1 MKETQ
6 LFQKPMLLLSLLFVA
21 SAGFAQ
27 VTEQW
32 AKQYDGYL
40 PTAMAVDS
48 AGNVYVT
55 GLGDAGGSYATV
67 KYDSSGNELW
77 AKRHGNGEAT
87 SIAVDAS
94 GHVYVTGYIYSDA
107 TYTDFATIKYDTDG
121 TVLWMKRYNS
131 PENAYDEA
139 HSIAVDAL
147 GNVYVTGNSQTV
159 PDSSYGYATVKY
171 DAAGNERW
179 VRRYKVPGGVYNR
192 AAAVAVDASGNV
204 YVTGSSDGIETSND
218 YATIKY
224 STVGT
229 ELWVKRYHYSGNDE
243 AAALAVD
250 ASGNVYVTG
259 MSGGDGSDYATVKYD
274 RNGNELWVARYEG
287 EGNISDQRANSLAI
301 DASGNVYVT
310 GEDRGNYAT
319 VKYNTD
325 GTELWAKKYSN
336 GKANTVALDDS
347 GNVYVS
353 GSGFDYGSTFGIV
366 KYNAAGAELWA
377 EQYKGLANG
386 YTRIRAAALVVDGA
400 GNVYVTGSANAD
412 YYNPDFNYLTIK
424 YAQGQIKPVLSS
436 FTLINADN
444 DTAIR
449 ELKDGDTLDLAALS
463 FRNINIRA
471 NTTPDSIGSVVFKLS
486 GAQTRLHT
494 ENLVPYALFADN
506 KMGGYYAW
514 KPAEGDYTL
523 TATPYNGAKGSGGK
537 GDALTIHFHVQYR
550 KVSSFTLVNADT
562 DTDIGPL
569 RNGDVIDLSKI
580 GTQNLNIRANTS
592 PDTVGSVVLVLND
605 NYSRRHTENIAPY
618 AWFADNK
625 QGDYYAWTPT
635 AGNYSLY
642 AIPYELAKGRG
653 RAGTALRVDFSV
665 VTGTSASLPAAPL
678 TKLEQAP
685 AAGEA
690 AVKETLVAMPNPAIG
705 QTTIRFSVP
714 NSGFTALDLYNSKG
728 APVQR
733 LYQAWAEA
741 GKVYSVPFQRRQLS
755 NGVYMLRTVTG
766 THTQSYKLV
775 LLK

>member
-1 MKETQ
+1 
-6 LFQKPMLLLSLLFVA
+6 MLLLSLLLVSTLVF
-21 SAGFAQ
+21 SQ
-27 VTEQW
+27 VTQEWVKRYNGFSEGEVGASNRDEATALAVDGSGNVYVTGRSEGNGTDFDYATVKYNAAGAEIW
-32 AKQYDGYL
+32 ARRYNGPGNSNDG
-40 PTAMAVDS
+40 AKDIAVDS

-55 GLGDAGGSYATV
+55 GSSKDEGSVTGIV
-67 KYDSSGNELW
+67 TTKYDAAGNQLWLRRYKYPFNNVSSS
-77 AKRHGNGEAT
+77 AADM
-87 SIAVDAS
+87 AVDA
-94 GHVYVTGYIYSDA
+94 A
-107 TYTDFATIKYDTDG
+107 
-121 TVLWMKRYNS
+121 
-131 PENAYDEA
+131 
-139 HSIAVDAL
+139 
-147 GNVYVTGNSQTV
+147 GNVYVTGVGQGSEVLFYITIKYNTAGTQLWEQY
-159 PDSSYGYATVKY
+159 YGS
-171 DAAGNERW
+171 E
-179 VRRYKVPGGVYNR
+179 GGGD
-192 AAAVAVDASGNV
+192 AVATALALDGSGNV
-204 YVTGSSDGIETSND
+204 YVTGQSSPKYGIIENRYT
-218 YATIKY
+218 TIKY
-224 STVGT
+224 NTNGT
-229 ELWVKRYHYSGNDE
+229 ELWMRNYDNPDIDISSVTAY
-243 AAALAVD
+243 ALAVD

-259 MSGGDGSDYATVKYD
+259 NIGTVKYSAGEGGGWERD
-274 RNGNELWVARYEG
+274 AGSSVAVDGSGNVYVLNLSRTTKYDAAGNVLWTRYGGGGEGTSLVLDGLGNVYTAGGAPPPDKENTDITDYNFFTRKYDAAGNQLWVQYYDGPEHTVDVAT
-287 EGNISDQRANSLAI
+287 ALAV

-310 GEDRGNYAT
+310 GR
-319 VKYNTD
+319 TD
-325 GTELWAKKYSN
+325 D
-336 GKANTVALDDS
+336 AL
-347 GNVYVS
+347 
-353 GSGFDYGSTFGIV
+353 
-366 KYNAAGAELWA
+366 E
-377 EQYKGLANG
+377 
-386 YTRIRAAALVVDGA
+386 YT
-400 GNVYVTGSANAD
+400 
-412 YYNPDFNYLTIK
+412 TIK
-424 YAQGQIKPVLSS
+424 YSQMQTVQKVSS
-436 FTLINADN
+436 FTLIDADN
-444 DTAIR
+444 NTAIR

-471 NTTPDSIGSVVFKLS
+471 NTTPDIIGSVVFNLS
-486 GAQTRLHT
+486 GEQLRNHT
-494 ENLVPYALFADN
+494 ENLRPYALFADDKN
-506 KMGGYYAW
+506 GDIYAW
-514 KPAEGDYTL
+514 KPAEGNYTL

-537 GDALTIHFHVQYR
+537 GNALTIHFHVQYR

-653 RAGTALRVDFSV
+653 RSGPVRTVVFSV
-665 VTGTSASLPAAPL
+665 VTGASALRPAAPL
-678 TKLEQAP
+678 TKLQQAP

-714 NSGFTALDLYNSKG
+714 NSGFTALDLYDNKG

-766 THTQSYKLV
+766 TRTQSYKLV